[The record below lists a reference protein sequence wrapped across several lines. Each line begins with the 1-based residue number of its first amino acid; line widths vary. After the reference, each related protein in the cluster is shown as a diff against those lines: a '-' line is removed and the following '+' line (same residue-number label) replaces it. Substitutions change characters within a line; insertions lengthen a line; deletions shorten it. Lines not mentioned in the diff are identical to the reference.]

1 MGDEDSGRWDWV
13 RLREAM
19 VRRQLRDRGIG
30 DPGVLAAMA
39 RVERHRFV
47 PEDARSA
54 AYDDTPLPIGQGQTI
69 SQPLMVAL
77 MTQAL
82 QCGAGDRVLEI
93 GTGSGYQ
100 AAVLAELGCTV
111 FTVERDPMLA
121 REASERLR
129 LLGYERVR
137 VRQGDGTLGWPEEAP
152 FRGILV
158 TAGGPKIPEPLKAQ
172 LEPAGGT
179 LVIPVGEAGYQ
190 ELIRLR
196 RAEEDF
202 QEENLGGCRFVRLI
216 GEEGWPD

>member
-1 MGDEDSGRWDWV
+1 
-13 RLREAM
+13 
-19 VRRQLRDRGIG
+19 
-30 DPGVLAAMA
+30 
-39 RVERHRFV
+39 
-47 PEDARSA
+47 
-54 AYDDTPLPIGQGQTI
+54 
-69 SQPLMVAL
+69 MVAL

-152 FRGILV
+152 FKGILV

-172 LEPAGGT
+172 LERAGGT

-196 RAEEDF
+196 RAEEAF
-202 QEENLGGCRFVRLI
+202 REENLGGCRFVRLI